1 MRHDKDADF
10 GVAVRAALC
19 LSTCD
24 VDFWRLVERRETE
37 DMPAIALPWWARY
50 VALGALVVAVWGH
63 GWLRGAA
70 HADARHEALRM
81 QAESATLAHAA
92 ELARRADEITLVYLT
107 QTRTVRERGQAIVRE
122 VSRYVTRESDA
133 ACPTDGLIGLLNAAA
148 RNELPSAAGSPDAAA
163 AGPAANP

>member
-81 QAESATLAHAA
+81 QAEAVTLAHAA
-92 ELARRADEITLVYLT
+92 DLARRADEITLVYLT

-133 ACPTDGLIGLLNAAA
+133 ACPTGELVRVLNAAA
-148 RNELPSAAGSPDAAA
+148 RNEVPDAPGGADAAA
-163 AGPAANP
+163 AGAPARP